1 MKGATVGVCWA
12 PGKANMPCF
21 KCKKPRTL
29 ILQSAPPPL
38 QAVLPLYLNPNLAQA
53 LRVTFPLKL
62 WPESEMASGAM
73 NAGVPAVLDS

>member
-1 MKGATVGVCWA
+1 MCWA
-12 PGKANMPCF
+12 PGKANMPLS

-29 ILQSAPPPL
+29 SLQSGTPL
-38 QAVLPLYLNPNLAQA
+38 QAALLLYLNPNLAQA

-62 WPESEMASGAM
+62 WPESEMASGAI